1 MQLPR
6 IRLATPILAEEA
18 IFKRKPVLSVEGYQ
32 HLYTLITK
40 LPTPLCLCGEELSLC
55 VLCGFSLC
63 PLRLKAF
70 FRNFGSRYAQ
80 RELPEILYQHCLI
93 LFAPGPVKCNIFSIT
108 GGSEPAR
115 RSVENAENTNAFA
128 LKVIHAEHGLMPKR
142 RAHEQNPTFR
152 HLPTRPRPRANQ
164 WNRCFYPAAYR
175 HTPYLGLRPRAFRII
190 KDTCH
195 RAIPGPLVRHSA

>member
-55 VLCGFSLC
+55 VICGFSLC

-93 LFAPGPVKCNIFSIT
+93 LFTPGPVNATYFPSRVAPSQK
-108 GGSEPAR
+108 GV
-115 RSVENAENTNAFA
+115 RSRT
-128 LKVIHAEHGLMPKR
+128 
-142 RAHEQNPTFR
+142 
-152 HLPTRPRPRANQ
+152 
-164 WNRCFYPAAYR
+164 
-175 HTPYLGLRPRAFRII
+175 LRTLTLSLS
-190 KDTCH
+190 K
-195 RAIPGPLVRHSA
+195 SYM